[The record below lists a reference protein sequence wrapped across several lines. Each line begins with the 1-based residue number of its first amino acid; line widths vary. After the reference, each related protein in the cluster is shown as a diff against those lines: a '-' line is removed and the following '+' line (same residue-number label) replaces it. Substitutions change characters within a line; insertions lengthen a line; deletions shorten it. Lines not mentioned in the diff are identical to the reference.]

1 LQLAAGGNT
10 SQNLAE
16 GGLPR
21 YLGYPVV
28 EVNALNGTLTAQVS
42 TNLLCLG
49 DLNMATV
56 FGDRR
61 KMTLSTTDQRYWDED
76 QMAIKATE
84 RFDFNCHS
92 TGTATEA
99 GAVIVLATPA
109 S

>member
-10 SQNLAE
+10 SQNLAD
-16 GGLPR
+16 GGLPK

-49 DLNMATV
+49 DLRMATV

-92 TGTATEA
+92 TGNATEA
-99 GAVIVLATPA
+99 GAVVVLATPGA
-109 S
+109 